1 MRYGNYAMKVGIK
14 SLYLK
19 TISANKYWELL
30 PHNKSTKEYPNIVY
44 ILELKLNLLK
54 KNKI

>member
-1 MRYGNYAMKVGIK
+1 MRYRNDSMKIGII

-19 TISANKYWELL
+19 PISANKYWELL